1 MHTTSKYIGGHSD
14 IIGGMLAVKDEELM
28 KKLTANR
35 ELLGGIVGPM
45 EAWLMIRGLRT
56 MEVRLAAHQAAA
68 MEVAKFLEA
77 HPKVRRVNYPG
88 LPSHP
93 QYELMLS
100 LIHIFSAFLN
110 NFHIRPGAGIQ
121 CRFLWN
127 DITANIGCSGSAYS

>member
-1 MHTTSKYIGGHSD
+1 MHTTSKYIGRTQLISSEVCWR
-14 IIGGMLAVKDEELM
+14 IKDQELM

-77 HPKVRRVNYPG
+77 HPKG
-88 LPSHP
+88 TKGELPRTP
-93 QYELMLS
+93 LS
-100 LIHIFSAFLN
+100 S
-110 NFHIRPGAGIQ
+110 PV
-121 CRFLWN
+121 
-127 DITANIGCSGSAYS
+127 